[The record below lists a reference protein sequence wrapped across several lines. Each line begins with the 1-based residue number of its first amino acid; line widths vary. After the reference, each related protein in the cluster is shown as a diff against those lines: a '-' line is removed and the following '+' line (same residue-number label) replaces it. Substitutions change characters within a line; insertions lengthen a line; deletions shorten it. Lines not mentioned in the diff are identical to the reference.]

1 MSEVAFY
8 HCLTTSVDEALVT
21 ILDKILSLQ
30 ERAVV
35 MTPYLERIEHLD
47 QFLWR
52 FKPNSFLPHGTEKD
66 GFSEHQ
72 PVFLTNIEY
81 VPNKA
86 RFLVLVDGAESKDPD
101 HYTRVIEVFNGGNE
115 EEVARARQKWRD
127 YKKND
132 LNLIYFRQTEDKSW
146 IKQSS

>member
-1 MSEVAFY
+1 MAEIAFY
-8 HCLTTSVDEALVT
+8 HCLTTSVDEALIT
-21 ILDKILSLQ
+21 ILEKILSLQ

-52 FKPNSFLPHGTEKD
+52 FKPHSFLPHGTEKD
-66 GFSEHQ
+66 DFSEHQ
-72 PVFLTNIEY
+72 PIFLTKTEY
-81 VPNKA
+81 IPNKA
-86 RFLVLVDGAESKDPD
+86 RFLVLLDGAASKEPD

-115 EEVARARQKWRD
+115 EEVERSRKRWRD

-132 LNLIYFRQTEDKSW
+132 LHLIYFRQTEDKSW